1 MLTEGLGICLKSIAS
16 DSSCELHVL
25 WHDCIS
31 LGVDG
36 TDFGV
41 LEETREVR
49 LSSLMEGKESR
60 ALESNVILKLK
71 TNLSNESLEG
81 DLFN

>member
-1 MLTEGLGICLKSIAS
+1 
-16 DSSCELHVL
+16 
-25 WHDCIS
+25 
-31 LGVDG
+31 VDG

-41 LEETREVR
+41 LEETKEVR